1 MNKLIEALQFLL
13 QFMKDPWEE
22 FPTHCE
28 HDILYIWGVDFS
40 KMSLED
46 ARKLDSYGF
55 MVGDMEY
62 DTYKYFDDEG
72 NYMEDVEFDLNTMT
86 EKQWEDFKETLS
98 ECVTSYH
105 YGSC

>member
-13 QFMKDPWEE
+13 QFMKDPDEE

-28 HDILYIWGVDFS
+28 HDILYICGVDFS

-46 ARKLDSYGF
+46 ARKLDNYGF

-62 DTYKYFDDEG
+62 DTYKYSNDAGEIC
-72 NYMEDVEFDLNTMT
+72 DVDLDNMT
-86 EKQWEDFKETLS
+86 EKQWEEFKENLS
-98 ECVTSYH
+98 DCVSSYH